1 MALFKKLLE
10 IQKAIEGLG
19 KDGVGDKYQYV
30 TGNKLL
36 GAVRPLMD
44 KHGVLLISEI
54 TEAEYTRQDYQTK
67 NGGKSE
73 MFCALKMRFTWVD
86 ADTGET
92 LPCAWAACGMNNWDK
107 GAGSAA
113 TYAERYFIMK
123 FFHIATDEDDV
134 DSVKSPEEQM
144 SDDKAIA
151 YINGLKT
158 TQDLDAAWRQYEAY
172 WKGNRAI
179 KTAFNKRKQEIANGT
194 RTQ

>member
-1 MALFKKLLE
+1 MSLFNKLLD
-10 IQKAIEGLG
+10 IQKAVEGLG
-19 KDGVGDKYQYV
+19 KDGTGDKYQYV

-44 KHGVLLISEI
+44 KHGVLLVPEVIGS
-54 TEAEYTRQDYQTK
+54 EYTRQDYQTK

-86 ADTGET
+86 AETGEK
-92 LPCAWAACGMNNWDK
+92 LPCDWASSGMNNWDK
-107 GAGSAA
+107 GCGSAI

-134 DSVKSPEEQM
+134 DAVKSPEEQM
-144 SDDKAIA
+144 NDEQAIN

-158 TQDLDAAWRQYEAY
+158 TKDLDAAWRQYEVY

-179 KTAFNKRKQEIANGT
+179 KLAFNKRKQEVANGT
-194 RTQ
+194 HAQ